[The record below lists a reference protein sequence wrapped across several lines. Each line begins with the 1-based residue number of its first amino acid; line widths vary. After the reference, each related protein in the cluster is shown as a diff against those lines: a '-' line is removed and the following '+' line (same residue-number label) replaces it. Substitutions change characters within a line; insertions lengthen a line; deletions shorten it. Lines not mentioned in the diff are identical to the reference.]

1 MTLKI
6 NYLDKKKGTS
16 KNKAFFVGRANK
28 IAEFKGEIDD
38 KTFNDILKFKKD
50 KSLKDNK
57 IISINQNL
65 DQKIVLIYDVKAD
78 DEMEYEKLGAKFLD
92 FLKTNEINDI
102 KIVTPRKIKSNLF
115 SSFIHGA
122 ELKSYEFDLYK
133 SKKIKKSI
141 NCVIDKSTFSSYSKK
156 LEAILGRS

>member
-78 DEMEYEKLGAKFLD
+78 DEMEYENSVSKQIKKFLI
-92 FLKTNEINDI
+92 F
-102 KIVTPRKIKSNLF
+102 
-115 SSFIHGA
+115 
-122 ELKSYEFDLYK
+122 
-133 SKKIKKSI
+133 
-141 NCVIDKSTFSSYSKK
+141 
-156 LEAILGRS
+156 

>member
-57 IISINQNL
+57 IISKEDNWGTKKMLFQSKDNFGGILIKYPKKN
-65 DQKIVLIYDVKAD
+65 KI
-78 DEMEYEKLGAKFLD
+78 
-92 FLKTNEINDI
+92 
-102 KIVTPRKIKSNLF
+102 
-115 SSFIHGA
+115 
-122 ELKSYEFDLYK
+122 
-133 SKKIKKSI
+133 
-141 NCVIDKSTFSSYSKK
+141 
-156 LEAILGRS
+156 